1 MDSTDGALDTQG
13 AQGAQDTQAA
23 QGDQGA
29 QGAQDTQSGQGDQGA
44 QGAQVAQPPL
54 GLPPTP
60 RPRRREIHPRHG
72 LIFKKKMEGPEE

>member
-1 MDSTDGALDTQG
+1 MDSTDGAQDTQG

-23 QGDQGA
+23 
-29 QGAQDTQSGQGDQGA
+29 QGDQGA